1 MSVITP
7 ADAIG
12 GSAALCVVV
21 KQTASGSGQCGK
33 YGEYESVKTGHNIVE
48 ANFTNES

>member
-12 GSAALCVVV
+12 ESAALCVVV
-21 KQTASGSGQCGK
+21 KQTASGSECGK
-33 YGEYESVKTGHNIVE
+33 YGECETVKTGHNIVA
-48 ANFTNES
+48 ANITNES